1 MRERILLM
9 LVATVVLVASFAL
22 AAFADR
28 GTPGST
34 FPEQPGQHILTAC
47 EAVATH
53 ALGGP
58 AFQHAS
64 PVALSIVL
72 GLFFDA
78 CLGL

>member
-1 MRERILLM
+1 MRERILPV
-9 LVATVVLVASFAL
+9 LVATVVLVASFGL

-34 FPEQPGQHILTAC
+34 FPEQPGQNVAAGC
-47 EAVATH
+47 AAVAEH

-58 AFQHAS
+58 AQENAS
-64 PVALSIVL
+64 PFALAIVL

-78 CLGL
+78 CVEF